1 MSSIILSPMILSP
14 IPLQPFY
21 LNSYL
26 MTFSIPKA
34 QKKLLALP
42 ENKNKWGLGGPFR
55 RQNLQ
60 KELQLG
66 IIKLQ
71 VERTWSVDS
80 VLQTDFRPDILTN
93 HVDWSPEILKVMPSS
108 KQITIVR
115 DPIQQF
121 ISAFEYYHKQ
131 GSTDRRSVRDDLR
144 FSKFCRSWS
153 GLV

>member
-1 MSSIILSPMILSP
+1 
-14 IPLQPFY
+14 
-21 LNSYL
+21 
-26 MTFSIPKA
+26 MTFSVPKA

-42 ENKNKWGLGGPFR
+42 ENKKRWVLGGQFR

-60 KELQLG
+60 KQLQLG

-71 VERTWSVDS
+71 VVRTWSVDS

-93 HVDWSPEILKVMPSS
+93 HVDWSPEILKVMPNS

-121 ISAFEYYHKQ
+121 ISAFEYYHK
-131 GSTDRRSVRDDLR
+131 
-144 FSKFCRSWS
+144 S
-153 GLV
+153 GKEFEKQIHMNLSL

>member
-1 MSSIILSPMILSP
+1 MI
-14 IPLQPFY
+14 
-21 LNSYL
+21 
-26 MTFSIPKA
+26 FSILKA

-42 ENKNKWGLGGPFR
+42 ENKNKWVLGGPFR

-93 HVDWSPEILKVMPSS
+93 HVDWSPEILKVMPNS

-115 DPIQQF
+115 DPIEQF

-131 GSTDRRSVRDDLR
+131 GSTERQVREPIGPTVGPR
-144 FSKFCRSWS
+144 FSKIC
-153 GLV
+153 